1 MSITLSH
8 TRLTKQT
15 SLIHSHTL
23 AYCQDTRSHS
33 MHALAVM
40 HSRTLSHTHHDRV
53 SRVGSGSVLR
63 EVCACAVVTTSSL
76 LRLSCG
82 KRQVSTLR
90 ALPSPFSL
98 PLRLPLRCRYQP
110 QRETAQIMLCYNL
123 AMLQSFFE
131 EQRSF
136 FEEQRGRVSSAW
148 ASICTLYFDAGA
160 NQPTSKPLLFLT
172 AAPGGSPL
180 TAISNLLTRF
190 NIETRKP
197 TCSYT
202 SLDVDFPCRSQ
213 GKLTHNDSVNTAADA
228 LQHLATVP
236 ICMYI

>member
-1 MSITLSH
+1 MSTTLSH
-8 TRLTKQT
+8 TRLTQHT

-23 AYCQDTRSHS
+23 AHCQLPRSHS

-40 HSRTLSHTHHDRV
+40 HSRTFSHTHHDRV

-110 QRETAQIMLCYNL
+110 QRSPATISAIIIRACRATL
-123 AMLQSFFE
+123 
-131 EQRSF
+131 
-136 FEEQRGRVSSAW
+136 SSKKKSYISGECRRRCERAPRFLREP
-148 ASICTLYFDAGA
+148 ATLV
-160 NQPTSKPLLFLT
+160 
-172 AAPGGSPL
+172 
-180 TAISNLLTRF
+180 R
-190 NIETRKP
+190 
-197 TCSYT
+197 
-202 SLDVDFPCRSQ
+202 
-213 GKLTHNDSVNTAADA
+213 
-228 LQHLATVP
+228 
-236 ICMYI
+236 

>member
-110 QRETAQIMLCYNL
+110 QRSPATISAIIIRACRATL
-123 AMLQSFFE
+123 
-131 EQRSF
+131 
-136 FEEQRGRVSSAW
+136 SSKERAY
-148 ASICTLYFDAGA
+148 ASDECRRRCERAPRFLREPATLV
-160 NQPTSKPLLFLT
+160 
-172 AAPGGSPL
+172 
-180 TAISNLLTRF
+180 R
-190 NIETRKP
+190 
-197 TCSYT
+197 
-202 SLDVDFPCRSQ
+202 
-213 GKLTHNDSVNTAADA
+213 
-228 LQHLATVP
+228 
-236 ICMYI
+236 